1 MPQVSFA
8 PVLAGV
14 MSTWKDFN
22 LLLDACLARHRSEI
36 AASLQAQGVETRACF
51 SPAVHQQTR
60 FQRYATRALPVTE
73 DASARVLTLPFFTGI
88 SEEQMGWVVEVLGR
102 AVA

>member
-1 MPQVSFA
+1 M
-8 PVLAGV
+8 
-14 MSTWKDFN
+14 
-22 LLLDACLARHRSEI
+22 LLDPGLAPCRAQI
-36 AASLQAQGVETRACF
+36 AANLQAQGVETRAYF

-88 SEEQMGWVVEVLGR
+88 SDEQMGWVAGALGR
-102 AVA
+102 AVVGTVL